1 MNDKPTTSGAGDEH
15 KTEPVQAVSPVY
27 PSYRLNGRGSG
38 VPGATVS
45 LPSKAVPEVEPRVLA
60 DFWEAIRR
68 LPAYMRLVAAL
79 LRDERVPASAKASLA
94 AGGAYAISP
103 IDLIPGVIPVAGQL
117 DDLYVLLTGI
127 QLAVRRTPDDIVTP
141 HLERI
146 GISRGE
152 IDGDLA
158 AIRAL
163 VRVAAVKVFT
173 TGRKAI
179 ASMNRHLS
187 ARVRQAL
194 KQGNDTTH
202 EQKPI

>member
-1 MNDKPTTSGAGDEH
+1 MMNDKPTSTGAGNEH

-27 PSYRLNGRGSG
+27 PSYRMNGRGPG
-38 VPGATVS
+38 VPGATVAP
-45 LPSKAVPEVEPRVLA
+45 PSGAATAVESRVLA

-68 LPAYMRLVAAL
+68 LPAYVRLVAAL
-79 LRDERVPASAKASLA
+79 LRDERVPTSAKASLA

-141 HLERI
+141 HLERV
-146 GISRGE
+146 GISRNE

-163 VRVAAVKVFT
+163 VRVAAVKT
-173 TGRKAI
+173 YRAGRKAV
-179 ASMNRHLS
+179 ANMNGRLS
-187 ARVRQAL
+187 ARIRQAL
-194 KQGNDTTH
+194 KQGNDTTN
-202 EQKPI
+202 E